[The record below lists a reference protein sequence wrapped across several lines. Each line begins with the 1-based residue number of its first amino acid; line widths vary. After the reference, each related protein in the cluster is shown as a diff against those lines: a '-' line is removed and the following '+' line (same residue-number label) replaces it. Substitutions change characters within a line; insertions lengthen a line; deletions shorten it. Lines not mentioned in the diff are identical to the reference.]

1 MQLREIHVLT
11 YLVEQE
17 RMAGFGI
24 GSTTLLL
31 FTLGRTAKDTNL
43 ADGMIPGHGPTPDLL
58 RTIGTAGADADSS
71 SGPESAT
78 ATSASNARGSLK
90 QHFCLGV
97 RDVQDVEVWENWLK
111 EKDVKI
117 LSTMKWERGGKS
129 VYFEDLDGNV
139 GEVGSRGI
147 WQNW

>member
-1 MQLREIHVLT
+1 M
-11 YLVEQE
+11 EQE

-58 RTIGTAGADADSS
+58 QSIESAGADATASS
-71 SGPESAT
+71 AGEPGTGVSAKH
-78 ATSASNARGSLK
+78 SRGSLK

-97 RDVQDVEVWENWLK
+97 RDVEDVEVWEKWLK

-129 VYFEDLDGNV
+129 VYFEDLDGNI